1 MNASKGSVRKRWE
14 CSLEF
19 TLQID
24 FTCKHDPHRTS
35 VDKFTHSI
43 LLLKALRT
51 LFRLCRCI
59 SNNGETGEESV
70 IGEKR
75 KGLTG
80 WMSFSCLS
88 HCTSWII
95 SSHNVFS
102 LLFMYIKPFI
112 KRKCQGFTEGFW
124 KCSFYAYYV
133 HLSMASRKSTQVLI
147 AGKQRET
154 EAIKSDLVLKALLKD
169 FCSTFKLS
177 LCKLNVSYWV
187 VNCIHVLL
195 FIVKKFTG
203 RTVDADL
210 GRPLGGAVQDALLDA
225 LHVLDVNHLGD
236 AEQLPDLL
244 KDLRL
249 VPLADLHP
257 VFHSHD
263 DVLRPVLCP
272 GLGALLCRSWIGQRW
287 ERKARTMSSRGF
299 YITFR
304 FMIVLFCRFT
314 RFSGVT
320 LHHITLYPVASFCSE
335 TSCKNQLVHS
345 NMSFACSSSLLGFHF
360 FCS

>member
-177 LCKLNVSYWV
+177 LKKKQTKCFLLSGKLYTCSSFYSKK
-187 VNCIHVLL
+187 IHW
-195 FIVKKFTG
+195 TYCWCWSWPTTWRCRPG
-203 RTVDADL
+203 RSAWCSSCA
-210 GRPLGGAVQDALLDA
+210 GRESSWWRWTASGSPQ
-225 LHVLDVNHLGD
+225 
-236 AEQLPDLL
+236 
-244 KDLRL
+244 
-249 VPLADLHP
+249 
-257 VFHSHD
+257 
-263 DVLRPVLCP
+263 
-272 GLGALLCRSWIGQRW
+272 RSQ
-287 ERKARTMSSRGF
+287 ACSSRG
-299 YITFR
+299 
-304 FMIVLFCRFT
+304 
-314 RFSGVT
+314 
-320 LHHITLYPVASFCSE
+320 
-335 TSCKNQLVHS
+335 
-345 NMSFACSSSLLGFHF
+345 SSSCL
-360 FCS
+360 S